1 MTKMPYFIFRYE
13 TSTTI
18 GKITWGIGS
27 TVFMVDLGDVQKVK
41 RKSWHFRYSKRKK
54 KHG

>member
-1 MTKMPYFIFRYE
+1 MPYFIFRYE

-41 RKSWHFRYSKRKK
+41 RRSWHFRYSKRKK